1 MPSDRDDPEPRQ
13 MIYEIRRRVQAARNR
28 YWAEGVDGEVSDET
42 HRELATAVL
51 QYHDVLYEFRNES
64 VLSPGDWPDI
74 AEIRERVGRKARQ
87 RTQQGG
93 LSRPATVTLVP
104 AVTQV
109 PIEDILQASEDLDDL
124 AKTLGFGAKADTQTD
139 VFGIDP
145 DYDGGDGGDDGSTA
159 D

>member
-1 MPSDRDDPEPRQ
+1 MPTDRDDPEPRQ

-64 VLSPGDWPDI
+64 VLNTGDWPDI

-93 LSRPATVTLVP
+93 LSRPSTVTLVP

-145 DYDGGDGGDDGSTA
+145 EWDDDGGDDASTA